1 MGRALGSDTPT
12 VKAPAQTSAPQN
24 TATGSGSRPGS
35 YKEPIESSAPTSPY
49 MIRPAPPGWLK

>member
-12 VKAPAQTSAPQN
+12 VKPPAQSSAPQN

-35 YKEPIESSAPTSPY
+35 YKETIESSAPKNPR
-49 MIRPAPPGWLK
+49 MIREPAPGWLK